1 MDPHT
6 ARPTNSSAT
15 KKTNGQHAIAQ
26 AFPFCHALVHPGLT
40 CVMHAAC
47 YLAFLYPVLGNNRIC
62 EFQESLQWA
71 FMLTAR
77 DCQRERFL
85 PTLILEKHLH
95 REVTENK
102 TQLHVW
108 GFFFSWVIPS
118 QEQSAY
124 PFLYSA
130 GSFPPKSLPL
140 EERLHPPRGKTR
152 LGRCNPWCRI
162 TADIFT
168 AILTHHPLGT
178 AQINDMRR
186 MVLESCCRHLE
197 PSAVPQ
203 VWCHAEKEGKRPKSV
218 TCMDVAGQLQ

>member
-1 MDPHT
+1 MRKSTVKRRIIRRRRMDPHT

-47 YLAFLYPVLGNNRIC
+47 YLAFLHPVLGNNRIC

-77 DCQRERFL
+77 DCQWERFL

-102 TQLHVW
+102 TQLCVW
-108 GFFFSWVIPS
+108 RFFLQLKS
-118 QEQSAY
+118 
-124 PFLYSA
+124 
-130 GSFPPKSLPL
+130 SLP
-140 EERLHPPRGKTR
+140 K
-152 LGRCNPWCRI
+152 N
-162 TADIFT
+162 TACIPF
-168 AILTHHPLGT
+168 PLFCW
-178 AQINDMRR
+178 
-186 MVLESCCRHLE
+186 EFS
-197 PSAVPQ
+197 S
-203 VWCHAEKEGKRPKSV
+203 
-218 TCMDVAGQLQ
+218 